1 MADDTPAA
9 KARDKTAALRKRF
22 YKSVGVE
29 PGDDGF
35 LIKLDGHPVKTP
47 GKADVLL
54 SARALADAIA
64 EEWDAQVEKI
74 NPHSMPLTQIACTAI
89 DKVAPNRTEIRD
101 QMVRFANADLLCYRA
116 ETPMDLAQ
124 RQHNTWQPVLDWL
137 ADAHGIA
144 LATSTALIA
153 EDQDPGSLRAAM
165 VAVGAL
171 DDHELAAM
179 AVLTQALGSFALA
192 MAVVHGHLDWEAATG
207 ASQLDEKFQS
217 ELWGE
222 DREAVQRLRVLRDDI
237 AAAARYLTLHRT
249 KN

>member
-1 MADDTPAA
+1 MAE
-9 KARDKTAALRKRF
+9 DKTAALRRRF

-29 PGDDGF
+29 PGDDGC
-35 LIKLDGHPVKTP
+35 LVMLDGRPVKTP
-47 GKADVLL
+47 GKATV
-54 SARALADAIA
+54 ALATPPLA
-64 EEWDAQVEKI
+64 EAVAAEWDAQDEKI

-89 DKVAPNRTEIRD
+89 DKVTPNRAEIRD
-101 QMVRFANADLLCYRA
+101 QMVRFANADLLCYRV
-116 ETPMDLAQ
+116 EIPEDLAQ
-124 RQHNTWQPVLDWL
+124 RQYDTWQPVLDWL
-137 ADAHGIA
+137 ADAQGIA

-153 EDQDPGSLRAAM
+153 EDQDPESLRAAM
-165 VAVGAL
+165 VAVDAL

-192 MAVVHGHLDWEAATG
+192 MAVVHGHMDWEAAAG

-222 DREAVQRLRVLRDDI
+222 DREAVQRLRALRDDI